1 MWDKCIHFFARAN
14 IIKDELSVFADKQL
28 ILRDEFFIF
37 VKDFYRFAPILKVTA
52 RRDALIIHLF
62 ALLHA
67 GVALGCRA
75 LGLTDEIVLTL
86 LTMLMVVIICLRRGM
101 SAKFMAFSLIIVN
114 IVGFGIAKGISSL
127 LGLAVSS
134 PLVVNPI
141 STFITTELVG
151 WGTWYIATELNR
163 RGRFQVTDSSGI
175 RWLLLAFVIVI
186 AVRLSILLIVNG
198 GVDRENIVAS
208 IIVDYVFSCG
218 VLIFLAENAMRI
230 NARALEDREK
240 ARLAQYRYMNLSQ
253 QVNPHFLF
261 NSLNILDCLVCEE
274 KTEQASTYIHKL
286 AAIYRYLLRNEE
298 ERLVKLR
305 DEMDFVGQYVD
316 LLKVRFPE
324 GLDVRVDIP
333 SEALNRRVVP
343 CSVQLLI
350 ENATKHNAV
359 VTEKPLRIS
368 VSCDGDRLV
377 VANSL
382 NPKVS
387 TGPSTGLG
395 LKYLREQFQ
404 DVSGKEPEILMTAD
418 EYIVKIPLV

>member
-1 MWDKCIHFFARAN
+1 M
-14 IIKDELSVFADKQL
+14 LSKS
-28 ILRDEFFIF
+28 
-37 VKDFYRFAPILKVTA
+37 
-52 RRDALIIHLF
+52 RDALIIHLF

-67 GVALGCRA
+67 GLALGCRA

-86 LTMLMVVIICLRRGM
+86 LTMLLVVIVCLRRGM
-101 SAKFMAFSLIIVN
+101 SAKFMAFSLILVN
-114 IVGFGIAKGISSL
+114 IIGFGIAKAISSL
-127 LGLAVSS
+127 LGLLFSE

-141 STFITTELVG
+141 STFITTEIVG
-151 WGTWYIATELNR
+151 WGTYMIAGKLARE
-163 RGRFQVTDSSGI
+163 GKFQVTDSSGV

-186 AVRLSILLIVNG
+186 AVRLTILLILSG
-198 GVDRENIVAS
+198 GIDRENIVAS
-208 IIVDYVFSCG
+208 IIVDSVFSLG
-218 VLIFLAENAMRI
+218 ALIFLAENAMRI

-261 NSLNILDCLVCEE
+261 NSLNILDCLVCEQ
-274 KTEQASTYIHKL
+274 KTDQASTYIHKL

-305 DEMDFVGQYVD
+305 DEMDFVDQYVD

-324 GLDVRVDIP
+324 GLEIGMDIP
-333 SEALNRRVVP
+333 ADKLNKRVVP

-359 VTEKPLRIS
+359 SPEKPLRINVRCEDDNVV
-368 VSCDGDRLV
+368 VS
-377 VANSL
+377 NSL

-387 TGPSTGLG
+387 SGPSTGLG
-395 LKYLREQFQ
+395 LKYLREQYQ
-404 DVSGKEPEILMTAD
+404 DVAGKEAVVRMSDT
-418 EYIVKIPLV
+418 EYTVTIPLI

>member
-1 MWDKCIHFFARAN
+1 M
-14 IIKDELSVFADKQL
+14 LSKS
-28 ILRDEFFIF
+28 
-37 VKDFYRFAPILKVTA
+37 
-52 RRDALIIHLF
+52 RDALIIHLF

-67 GVALGCRA
+67 GLALGCRA

-86 LTMLMVVIICLRRGM
+86 LTMLLVVIVCLRRGM
-101 SAKFMAFSLIIVN
+101 SAKFMAFSLILVN
-114 IVGFGIAKGISSL
+114 IIGFGIAKAISSL
-127 LGLAVSS
+127 LGLLFSE

-141 STFITTELVG
+141 STFITTEIVG
-151 WGTWYIATELNR
+151 WGTYMIAGKLARE
-163 RGRFQVTDSSGI
+163 GKFQVTDSSGV

-186 AVRLSILLIVNG
+186 AVRLTILLILSG
-198 GVDRENIVAS
+198 GIDRENIVAS
-208 IIVDYVFSCG
+208 IIVDYVFSLG
-218 VLIFLAENAMRI
+218 ALIFLAENAMRI

-261 NSLNILDCLVCEE
+261 NSLNILDCLVCEQ
-274 KTEQASTYIHKL
+274 KTDQASTYIHKL

-305 DEMDFVGQYVD
+305 DEMDFVDQYVD

-324 GLDVRVDIP
+324 GLEIGMDIP
-333 SEALNRRVVP
+333 ADKLNKRVVP

-359 VTEKPLRIS
+359 SPEKPLRINVRCEDDNVV
-368 VSCDGDRLV
+368 VS
-377 VANSL
+377 NSL

-387 TGPSTGLG
+387 SGPSTGLG
-395 LKYLREQFQ
+395 LNDLREQYQ
-404 DVSGKEPEILMTAD
+404 DVAGTEAVVRVSDT
-418 EYIVKIPLV
+418 EYTVTIPLI